1 MFYYRQS
8 AFFFS
13 CAMLQSWASD
23 EGDWRSFLL
32 AWQKLQE
39 RGHVQLIAK
48 CSGEADCRKGGQ
60 EEQADERIAE

>member
-1 MFYYRQS
+1 
-8 AFFFS
+8 
-13 CAMLQSWASD
+13 MLQSWASD